1 MVLMNFLKKHD
12 IRIPVFI
19 QSIVLVL
26 MIAIGLMNFSQ
37 QHRSFNYFRYIQ
49 PMKHLISYVKDTLSE
64 YDLKETDE
72 FNLVVF
78 TDNVLEQNMY
88 DYAKFFFPKAIVYIG
103 IENIYPDIENEDL
116 VTFMYADDDRL
127 DRLIPEEDPTPLY
140 IKIMECP
147 IERRDFINKRY
158 DFTAEW
164 YRKVK

>member
-1 MVLMNFLKKHD
+1 
-12 IRIPVFI
+12 
-19 QSIVLVL
+19 
-26 MIAIGLMNFSQ
+26 
-37 QHRSFNYFRYIQ
+37 
-49 PMKHLISYVKDTLSE
+49 
-64 YDLKETDE
+64 
-72 FNLVVF
+72 
-78 TDNVLEQNMY
+78 MY

-103 IENIYPDIENEDL
+103 MENIYPDIENEDIA
-116 VTFMYADDDRL
+116 TFMYADDDRL